1 MAAIAAAAGDD
12 RRDEL
17 RSDLDRLHVERNLR
31 RKRVGLFVRIE
42 TVELHVD
49 HVVFDTLEDR
59 VRFVPSAEAEYSRT
73 DDADDATGSE
83 KSRSI
88 LTGELRDLLLY
99 ICEHLLSCAFLE
111 LGSTKNIRE
120 LRT

>member
-1 MAAIAAAAGDD
+1 MMAKIVAAPVMTGGM
-12 RRDEL
+12 
-17 RSDLDRLHVERNLR
+17 SSGPDLDRLHVERNLR

-49 HVVFDTLEDR
+49 HVIFDTLEDR

-88 LTGELRDLLLY
+88 LTGELCDLLLY
-99 ICEHLLSCAFLE
+99 ICEHNSPVSFTN
-111 LGSTKNIRE
+111 LGRQKI
-120 LRT
+120 